1 MICIRKKDNTLRA
14 VWVVIAIAAWFARD
28 PLHLVVSNAAESH
41 LLIRLAVYS
50 CVYVIMAGLAIPGA
64 VLLTVLAGPFFGL
77 GPGTI
82 VASFA
87 STAGATIAFSASRR
101 YMFCNVQHHQND
113 ECQSIYPGPGK
124 WWLGNS
130 GLGKWELLLLRLT
143 PVMPFFAVNVLA
155 GHSRLSIKQ
164 FWLISQ
170 VGMLPATYLLVRV
183 GTLVPEAGQ
192 VSQTGMLAALWP
204 LLLLGISAWFLRL
217 FVVNG
222 RSSER
227 MTAHRFADTVVQY
240 SLRASRLLMPV
251 LAMVVFAPGCV
262 AQKPNASL
270 AAIYNPL
277 AQRPDYERNPVIVIP
292 GVLGSRLVDDET
304 GKTVWGKY
312 DKIRFRRR
320 QSDDLPAVSL
330 PMRQGVP
337 LSQLRDRVRSD
348 GTLAYLELSVFGIPV
363 ELQAYNQILQTLG
376 VGGYRDSSH
385 PRADEFN
392 YGEEHFTCFQFDYDW
407 RRDVA
412 ENAALLDK
420 FIAEKREYIRREYAS
435 RYGITDAEIKFDI
448 VAHSLGG
455 LLSRYYL
462 RYGSQQLPEDGSLP
476 ALDWAGAASVER
488 LVMIGTPNAGSVFAI
503 RDLVNGHQ
511 LSRVLPYYPPAALGT
526 MPSIYQMLP
535 RPRHQTLVDAQD
547 PDQAYDFYDPELW
560 RQMKWGLADP
570 DQDAVLQEL
579 LPDVAERESRE
590 CIALDHQRKCLL
602 KAKQLHQALDIPA
615 APPPGV
621 TLHLYAGDA
630 IATPAVM
637 SVDTQTGKL
646 EVAKSVPGDDTTTR
660 HSALM
665 SDQPVEAV
673 STRPASPIHWTS
685 VMFLHTSHRKLTS
698 DPVFTDNVLALLLQS
713 PRYLQSPS
721 NR

>member
-1 MICIRKKDNTLRA
+1 MICTSTKDNAIRA
-14 VWVVIAIAAWFARD
+14 AWVAIAITAWFARD
-28 PLHLVVSNAAESH
+28 PLHLVVTNAAEFH
-41 LLIRLAVYS
+41 LAMRLAVYS
-50 CVYVIMAGLAIPGA
+50 CVYVLMAGFAIPGA
-64 VLLTVLAGPFFGL
+64 VLLTLFAGPLFGI

-87 STAGATIAFSASRR
+87 STAGATIAFTSSRR
-101 YMFCNVQHHQND
+101 YMFRNGQTNQNGQR
-113 ECQSIYPGPGK
+113 ETVGSEIGR
-124 WWLGNS
+124 
-130 GLGKWELLLLRLT
+130 WELLLLRLT

-155 GHSRLSIKQ
+155 GRSRLSIKQ

-183 GTLVPEAGQ
+183 GTMVPEASQ
-192 VSQTGMLAALWP
+192 VSRTDMFATLWP
-204 LLLLGISAWFLRL
+204 LLLLALIAWLLRL
-217 FVVNG
+217 SMVNSRSAG
-222 RSSER
+222 RFR
-227 MTAHRFADTVVQY
+227 ARRLVDTVVQF
-240 SLRASRLLMPV
+240 SMRARKLLLPAFALVV
-251 LAMVVFAPGCV
+251 LAPGCV
-262 AQKPNASL
+262 THRPHSSL

-312 DKIRFRRR
+312 DRIRFRRQ
-320 QSDDLPAVSL
+320 QSDDLVAVSL
-330 PMRQGVP
+330 PMGQGVP
-337 LSQLRDRVRSD
+337 LAQLRDSVRSD

-376 VGGYRDSSH
+376 VGGYRDPTH
-385 PRADEFN
+385 PKADEFN
-392 YGEEHFTCFQFDYDW
+392 YGDEHFTCFQFDYDW

-412 ENAALLDK
+412 ENAALLDE
-420 FIAEKREYIRREYAS
+420 FITAKRAYIQAEYES

-462 RYGSQQLPEDGSLP
+462 RYGSQPLPEDGSLP
-476 ALDWAGAASVER
+476 SLDWEGARSVER
-488 LVMIGTPNAGSVFAI
+488 LIMIGTPNAGSAFAL

-547 PDQAYDFYDPELW
+547 PEQAYDFYDPELW

-570 DQDAVLQEL
+570 DQDAVLQQL
-579 LPDVAERESRE
+579 LPEVAERESRH

-602 KAKQLHQALDIPA
+602 KAKQFHQALDIPA

-630 IATPAVM
+630 IETPAVM
-637 SVDTQTGKL
+637 SVDTETGKL

-665 SDQPVEAV
+665 SEQPVETV

-685 VMFLHTSHRKLTS
+685 VMFLHTSHRKLTA
-698 DPVFTDNVLALLLQS
+698 DPLFTDNVLALLLQS
-713 PRYLQSPS
+713 PRYAQSPS
-721 NR
+721 SR